1 MKKVLII
8 IIAMVVA
15 ILGYA
20 AVSPKDFKIEKSITI
35 NKPVA
40 EVFSYL
46 RLIKN
51 SESWQPWTRIDPEM
65 KKEFKGVDGTVG
77 AISSWSGNSQVGI
90 GEEEIK
96 AISENQRIDFEL
108 RFVKPLQTTNTAFL
122 STEEISANETKVTW
136 SMSGNTPFPFNLICI
151 MMHETVEKNFEQG
164 LNNLKTILEKSPE
177 EAAQEVKTDATA
189 EFKTEEEVKK

>member
-8 IIAMVVA
+8 IIAMIVA

-51 SESWQPWTRIDPEM
+51 SESWQPWTRMDPEM

-177 EAAQEVKTDATA
+177 AAVQEVKTDVTSEA
-189 EFKTEEEVKK
+189 KTEEEVKK